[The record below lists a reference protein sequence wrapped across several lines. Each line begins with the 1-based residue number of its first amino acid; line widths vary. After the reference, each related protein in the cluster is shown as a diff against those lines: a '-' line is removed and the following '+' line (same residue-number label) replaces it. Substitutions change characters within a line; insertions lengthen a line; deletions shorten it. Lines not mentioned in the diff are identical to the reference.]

1 MRDYNEIDVL
11 IYRYLRG
18 TISCDEREKLE
29 AWLQEGD
36 HREWFD
42 EICDKKN
49 ILQQSRYLG
58 NLDRNREEAW
68 RSLKKK
74 TGVRRRMMIQR
85 WAIVAS
91 FLIPILLGSI
101 MYLLINH
108 DQEHTGKTTFQQVL
122 PGTSVAHLFLPDG
135 QMIELGKDTNQLL
148 ELEQGGQIVDDEGTL
163 TYQTDSV
170 FHKEV
175 QYSELRV
182 PRGGEYK
189 IVLPDGR
196 WFG

>member
-74 TGVRRRMMIQR
+74 TGVRRRMMSVGQL
-85 WAIVAS
+85 W
-91 FLIPILLGSI
+91 LL
-101 MYLLINH
+101 
-108 DQEHTGKTTFQQVL
+108 F
-122 PGTSVAHLFLPDG
+122 
-135 QMIELGKDTNQLL
+135 
-148 ELEQGGQIVDDEGTL
+148 
-163 TYQTDSV
+163 
-170 FHKEV
+170 
-175 QYSELRV
+175 
-182 PRGGEYK
+182 
-189 IVLPDGR
+189 
-196 WFG
+196 